1 MSTRENSE
9 IEELKQLNQ
18 RISNAMSSVA
28 QISSFQKE
36 ILSKTNL
43 ETIYQIALEK
53 TLRIVSFDYTSMF
66 LFNKEEFTFDLTSQ
80 LPESCDQVN
89 EDFEYFQENGS
100 IGWCLNNDRILS
112 TSHEEKGKDYL
123 LSALSTDSKIKGLFI
138 GQLKL
143 PVAEISQIELQL
155 LEIVLAN
162 TAMAIDNRE
171 LQLDLKVMN
180 EELEDKVEERTETLQ
195 KALKAA
201 HAASQAKSDFL
212 AVMSHE
218 IRTPLNGV
226 LGMADHLIETQL
238 STDQKHFTETIIESG
253 KGLLNII
260 NDILDFS
267 KIEAGKLELDKRAF
281 CLKTTIENVCEI
293 MAKKASEKELKLL
306 HSFDLNVPS
315 ILIGD
320 DHRLKQVFLNLV
332 SNALK
337 FTHEGH
343 ILIKTRMMSLREDE
357 IVLQFAV
364 EDTGI
369 GIPDEKQEKL
379 FKSFTQVDS
388 STSRQYGGT
397 GLGLAISKE
406 IVEMMGGQ
414 ISIKSK
420 EGKGTTFY
428 FTLPLKLEASQK
440 QVYREQYPIRE
451 EAPYV
456 YRVFKDMVVDETLE
470 YYLQRSQINSSEINL
485 QLDLSYL
492 QPLSLILCDDY
503 NLKLYENELRE
514 LKQKGHKVHVF
525 KDLKELNTDLA
536 KDVCNFESFFPLK
549 LDDVFK
555 SLLQQD
561 ANLPISNTIEQMKF
575 NGEKVLLVDDDK
587 TNQMVAS
594 LRLEKMNLDVDIAD
608 GGHTAVE
615 LFQSKTYQIVF
626 MDCQMPDMDGYETT
640 EIIRDYEKK
649 HSNVQTPIIALTA
662 NATKRDRDRCFA
674 VGMNDYLSKPLKTED
689 IKTVLQQYLSDQQK
703 RDEALLR
710 TSMNFAIATESD
722 KEEVLSV
729 DLTVIREL
737 LDGVD
742 LETEKSLLE
751 IFITDCDERVELLN
765 AAFMKE
771 DYEEI
776 KKLAHAMKGGAANIG
791 VFPFMEIC
799 GRLETGK
806 IEGDLGQ
813 KIFSKLIK
821 ELNKVKDFFEQNYG
835 SID

>member
-1 MSTRENSE
+1 MATRENNE
-9 IEELKQLNQ
+9 VEELKQLNQ
-18 RISNAMSSVA
+18 RISNAMSSVS

-36 ILSKTNL
+36 LLSRTNL
-43 ETIYQIALEK
+43 DSIYQIALEK
-53 TLRIVSFDYTSMF
+53 TLRIVSFDYTAMY
-66 LFNKEEFTFDLTSQ
+66 LFNKEEFTFELTNQ
-80 LPESCDQVN
+80 LPESCTEIN
-89 EDFEYFQENGS
+89 EDYEHFQDNGS

-112 TSHEEKGKDYL
+112 TSHEGKSKDYL

-138 GQLKL
+138 GQLKVPFTEL
-143 PVAEISQIELQL
+143 SQIEIQL

-162 TAMAIDNRE
+162 TAMAIENRE
-171 LQLDLKVMN
+171 LQLDLKMMN

-226 LGMADHLIETQL
+226 LGMADHLIETSL

-260 NDILDFS
+260 NDVLDFS
-267 KIEAGKLELDKRAF
+267 KIEAGKLELDRRAF

-306 HSFDLNVPS
+306 HSFDLNIPS

-343 ILIKTRMMSLREDE
+343 ILIKTRMMSLREDK
-357 IVLQFAV
+357 IILQFAV

-369 GIPDEKQEKL
+369 GIPEDKQEKL

-406 IVEMMGGQ
+406 ILEMMGGQ

-420 EGKGTTFY
+420 EGKGTTFF
-428 FTLPLKLEASQK
+428 FTLPLKLEPNQK
-440 QVYREQYPIRE
+440 HVYRDQYPLKE
-451 EAPYV
+451 ELPYV

-470 YYLQRSQINSSEINL
+470 YYLQRSQVNSSEVNL

-492 QPLSLILCDDY
+492 QPLSLIICDEF
-503 NLKLYENELRE
+503 NLKLYEKELRE
-514 LKQKGHKVHVF
+514 LKHLGHQIHVF
-525 KDLKELNTDLA
+525 RDRENLNTAFA
-536 KDVCNFESFFPLK
+536 KNLCDYESFFPLK

-555 SLLQQD
+555 PILKVHS
-561 ANLPISNTIEQMKF
+561 NLPTQATIDQLKF

-615 LFQSKTYQIVF
+615 CFQSKSYQIIF

-640 EIIRDYEKK
+640 EIIRAYEKK
-649 HSNVQTPIIALTA
+649 HLNTQTPIIALTA

-689 IKTVLQQYLSDQQK
+689 IKTVLQQYLSDKQK

-751 IFITDCDERVELLN
+751 IFITDCDERIELLN
-765 AAFMKE
+765 AAFIKE
-771 DYEEI
+771 DYEEV

-799 GRLETGK
+799 GRLENGK
-806 IEGDLGQ
+806 IEGEIGQ
-813 KIFSKLIK
+813 KIYSKLIK
-821 ELNKVKDFFEQNYG
+821 ELDKVKDFFNQNY
-835 SID
+835 S